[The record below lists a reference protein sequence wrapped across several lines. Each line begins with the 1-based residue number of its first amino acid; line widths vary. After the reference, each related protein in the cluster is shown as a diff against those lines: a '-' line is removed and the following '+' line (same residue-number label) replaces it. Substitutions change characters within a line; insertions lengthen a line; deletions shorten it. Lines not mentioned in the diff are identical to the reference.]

1 MAAERDSRSALLIT
15 LTRAFGTLVL
25 GAVVFFALLGFL
37 VSRESQ
43 GHLLEVEFY
52 TEELRE
58 AGFYDRVYTEL
69 LSDPGFREQAR
80 RLTGGLET
88 TTAECEALVREVLPP
103 AYLTGQIDGAL
114 EGLVAFLAGETED
127 AAVYI
132 ELGPVLEGIPVAVTA
147 NVQRRIDGAAVA
159 AASDTAD
166 FQVSLEGFLREVSAG
181 RRVEELPGLDDG
193 GRADAGLAWDSA
205 LASLRMEDGFPDEA
219 LQGLEEGTVEIRAY
233 FSRGEVRLALKAA
246 AVRVSGPV
254 IDDTVA
260 ELGKELDAEGRLDVL
275 GRWAGANSE
284 TRSSFL
290 AGMEPVRDLASAG
303 EGVNPWAMLAVL
315 VGGVIS
321 LSLVHLPHGRQAALW
336 PGLVLLVT
344 GGFCLAAGAA
354 IGSQLPGRLSS
365 GCGDLPESLCGMA
378 DDVFEGMGATVSSG
392 VVGPSVVVAGAG
404 AALLAAVV
412 AQALVGRRRSG
423 GGARQTVAGPLEG
436 E

>member
-1 MAAERDSRSALLIT
+1 MATEPGSRSTLAIT

-37 VSRESQ
+37 VARESK
-43 GHLLEVEFY
+43 GHLLEVGFY

-69 LSDPGFREQAR
+69 LADPGIREQAR

-88 TTAECEALVREVLPP
+88 TEAEREALVREVLPP
-103 AYLTGQIDGAL
+103 AYLADQIDGAL
-114 EGLVAFLAGETED
+114 EGLVAFLAGDTED

-132 ELGPVLEGIPVAVTA
+132 ELGPVVERIPRVVAA
-147 NVQRRIDGAAVA
+147 NVQRRIDGATVA
-159 AASDTAD
+159 SASDTAD
-166 FQVSLEGFLREVSAG
+166 FQVRLEGFLRAASAG
-181 RRVEELPGLDDG
+181 QRVEEIPGLGEG
-193 GRADAGLAWDSA
+193 GRTDAGLAWDNA
-205 LASLRMEDGFPDEA
+205 VASLQMEDGFPDEA
-219 LQGLEEGTVEIRAY
+219 LQGLEEGTVEIRAKL
-233 FSRGEVRLALKAA
+233 SRGEVRPALKAA
-246 AVRVSGPV
+246 AARVTGPV
-254 IDDTVA
+254 IDGALA
-260 ELGKELDAEGRLDVL
+260 ELRNELDAEGRLDVL
-275 GRWAGANSE
+275 GRWAKANGE

-290 AGMEPVRDLASAG
+290 AGMEPVRDLARAG

-321 LSLVHLPHGRQAALW
+321 LGMVHVPHWRQAALW
-336 PGLVLLVT
+336 PGLALLVT

-354 IGSQLPGRLSS
+354 IGSQVPGRLRS
-365 GCGDLPESLCGMA
+365 GCGDLPASLCGMA

-423 GGARQTVAGPLEG
+423 GGGRQTAAGPLEG
-436 E
+436 H